1 MKAILFIDRLIAR
14 IAGWLLVLV
23 LSLMIIMSFG
33 QVVLRDFFGSS
44 IAWGDIL
51 LRHLV
56 LWLGFLGA
64 TIATGDDRHIKVDF
78 LTKFIPGK
86 LQKIFSIFTS
96 LFAALICYFL
106 LNASVSFIQIG
117 IDPNSTLILNLPT
130 WYFVVIIPV
139 GYGLMAF
146 RFVVVALRRTVE
158 IIRGDWS
165 IQTQSKADS
174 LSTEKASV

>member
-1 MKAILFIDRLIAR
+1 MKALLFVDRIIAR

-23 LSLMIIMSFG
+23 LSAMIVMSFG
-33 QVVLRDFFGSS
+33 QVALRNFFGTS
-44 IAWGDIL
+44 IEWGDIL

-78 LTKFIPGK
+78 LTKFIPAK
-86 LQKIFSIFTS
+86 PQKILSILTS
-96 LFAALICYFL
+96 LFAGVICYFL
-106 LNASVSFIQIG
+106 LNAAISFIQIG
-117 IDPNSTLILNLPT
+117 IDPDSTLILNLPT

-146 RFVVVALRRTVE
+146 RFVVVALKRTVE
-158 IIRGDWS
+158 IIRGDWTIS
-165 IQTQSKADS
+165 QKVDPS
-174 LSTEKASV
+174 LTEKASV